1 LFIKETPTLLGN
13 FCVISYMK
21 RLWLILFVISYV
33 WGQAYT
39 CQYDGNKLTKTLQSK
54 FEGGK
59 TAYLWE
65 CYPIGKH
72 SFWIVEQ
79 ASSQYQSE
87 GLTGA
92 TIDNLLMQ
100 WGNQLAQNNQT
111 KEEERRHREFLEQQE
126 RIALAKMTE
135 EQREEYYRL
144 KGERVRKSLEEDG
157 YLSGEISKEMAVPG
171 NWDDYG
177 SSSNYGECY
186 TIAGLL
192 LMYLFIEVFVE

>member
-1 LFIKETPTLLGN
+1 
-13 FCVISYMK
+13 MK
-21 RLWLILFVISYV
+21 RLWLILFVISSV
-33 WGQAYT
+33 WGQTYT
-39 CQYDGNKLTKTLQSK
+39 CQYDGYKLTKTFQSK
-54 FEGGK
+54 FESGK

-65 CYPIGKH
+65 CKSIGGH

-100 WGNQLAQNNQT
+100 WGNQSAQNNQT

-177 SSSNYGECY
+177 SNKGNDK
-186 TIAGLL
+186 IFNVVVGLL
-192 LMYLFIEVFVE
+192 LMYLFIEVIVE